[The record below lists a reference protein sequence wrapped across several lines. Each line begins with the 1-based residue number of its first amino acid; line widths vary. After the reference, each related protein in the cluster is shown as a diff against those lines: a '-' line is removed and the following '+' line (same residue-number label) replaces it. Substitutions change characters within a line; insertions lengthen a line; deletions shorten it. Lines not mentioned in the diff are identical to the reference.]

1 MTLYDELLSAA
12 EKINQYALTIEID
25 NNPAIIKDLKREN
38 FHLLKMADE
47 YKSNQLRIETIQ
59 RNAMYIERML
69 FYELLRQEDELF
81 LAKIK
86 PVIGEED
93 FDWRAKHQ
101 MFTDQEI
108 SAAMSEVIKKET
120 VI

>member
-12 EKINQYALTIEID
+12 EKINEYALTIEID
-25 NNPAIIKDLKREN
+25 NNPAIITNLKREN
-38 FHLLKMADE
+38 FRLLKMADD
-47 YKSNQLRIETIQ
+47 YKTSLLQYETMQ

-69 FYELLRQEDELF
+69 FYELLRQKDELF
-81 LAKIK
+81 LEKIK
-86 PVIGEED
+86 PLIGEED

-108 SAAMSEVIKKET
+108 SSAMSAVIKKEAT
-120 VI
+120 V